1 MISHALN
8 LIIGELNTYLKQ
20 QDEEATENPVVL
32 GNVALFENNGLTD
45 ENENSI
51 NDKIVATLV
60 KVSEEK
66 TLKNQ
71 TATKTSNDTTTY
83 SNPPVTLNLF
93 ILFSVLN
100 KHYKDALG
108 QLSDV
113 IAFFQGKHIFTNLN
127 TLATAEPDE
136 ALKPFRLILDLY
148 SPTFEEANHLWGTLG
163 GKQFPSVL
171 YRIRLIEIE
180 RDVTIETRETIK
192 DVRIDKS

>member
-1 MISHALN
+1 MISHAVN
-8 LIIGELNTYLKQ
+8 LIIGELNTHLKQ
-20 QDEEATENPVVL
+20 QDDEATEKPVVL
-32 GNVALFENNGLTD
+32 GNVALFENNGHTD
-45 ENENSI
+45 DNENGI

-71 TATKTSNDTTTY
+71 AASKTSTDKTSY

-93 ILFSVLN
+93 VLFSMLN

-127 TLATAEPDE
+127 ALATAEPE
-136 ALKPFRLILDLY
+136 EESKPFRLILDLY
-148 SPTFEEANHLWGTLG
+148 SPTFEEANHMWGTLG

-180 RDVTIETRETIK
+180 RDVTTEIREPIK
-192 DVRIDKS
+192 DVKIDQP

>member
-1 MISHALN
+1 MISHAVN
-8 LIIGELNTYLKQ
+8 LIIGELNTHLKQ
-20 QDEEATENPVVL
+20 QDDEATEKPVVL
-32 GNVALFENNGLTD
+32 GNVALFENNGHTD
-45 ENENSI
+45 DNENGI

-71 TATKTSNDTTTY
+71 AASKKSTDKTSY

-93 ILFSVLN
+93 VLFSMLN

-127 TLATAEPDE
+127 ALATAEPE
-136 ALKPFRLILDLY
+136 EESKPFRLILDLY
-148 SPTFEEANHLWGTLG
+148 SPTFEEANHMWGTLG

-180 RDVTIETRETIK
+180 RDVTTEIREPIK
-192 DVRIDKS
+192 DVKIDQP